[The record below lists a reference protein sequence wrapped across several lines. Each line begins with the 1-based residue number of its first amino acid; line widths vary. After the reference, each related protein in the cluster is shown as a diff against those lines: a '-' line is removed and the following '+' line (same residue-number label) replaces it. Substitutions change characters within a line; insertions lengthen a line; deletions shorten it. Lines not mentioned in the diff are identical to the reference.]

1 MPDIEFFGPINESD
15 VRFILRD
22 APYLSALTFIRHNQ
36 TAVRTHANA
45 QDRFIRL
52 VLTNQFPI
60 PHRKDLIKRLRSCG
74 CVVKVI
80 NMEAYYEPE

>member
-1 MPDIEFFGPINESD
+1 MPDIEFFGQINESD

-22 APYLSALTFIRHNQ
+22 APYLNTLSFIRHN
-36 TAVRTHANA
+36 AVVRTHANIP
-45 QDRFIRL
+45 DRFIRL

-60 PHRKDLIKRLRSCG
+60 LYRKDLIKRLRSSGCG
-74 CVVKVI
+74 VEVV